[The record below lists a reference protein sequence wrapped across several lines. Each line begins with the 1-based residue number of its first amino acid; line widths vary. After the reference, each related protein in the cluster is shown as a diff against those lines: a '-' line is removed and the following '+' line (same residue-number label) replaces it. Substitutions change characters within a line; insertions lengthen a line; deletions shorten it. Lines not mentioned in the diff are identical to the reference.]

1 MRRFLVILTAPV
13 ALYSAFYMYWRTTRL
28 AESTQDGQKPFIY
41 VSFCDLNTTADFWTI
56 PGFFIDS
63 LVTGVSIICE

>member
-1 MRRFLVILTAPV
+1 
-13 ALYSAFYMYWRTTRL
+13 MYWRTTRL